1 MNLFSKM
8 LSPLT
13 AVTAV
18 FPSLYTSV
26 SEDDS
31 IDFEDFYA
39 SVGVVLSV
47 IPALLM
53 ARAVKDSGLDGLLDF
68 MKRLN
73 RRRIKSSYRFNVSCN
88 RFSLKSNHVVFFK
101 KRTNKK

>member
-1 MNLFSKM
+1 MNLLSKM
-8 LSPLT
+8 LSLSRV
-13 AVTAV
+13 VTAV
-18 FPSLYTSV
+18 PPPFYTSV

-39 SVGVVLSV
+39 SVGVVLSI

-53 ARAVKDSGLDGLLDF
+53 ARAVKDGGLDGLLDF

-73 RRRIKSSYRFNVSCN
+73 RRRIKSSYRFNASCN